1 MTDDTLP
8 QLLSAI
14 QKSDDGDFLRV
25 LAETTLNRLMD
36 FDAENA
42 IGAAR
47 HERSA
52 DRTTYR
58 NGFRDRTLETRVG
71 ALDLK
76 IPKFRTGQSYYPG
89 FILEPRRLMEKALT
103 AVIQEAWI
111 NGVSTRRVEELV
123 QTMAMTGISKSQ
135 VSKLCKGEEDK
146 KSIRGIDFPTN
157 DERVTSFLE
166 RPLEGEWPYL
176 WLGATCLKVRQGGR
190 TVSVAAIIAVAA
202 NTDGRREIIGLSIG
216 DSEAMVFWMEFLRS
230 LMKRGLKGVKLVVSD
245 AHEGLKAAATK
256 VLQGTTWQRCR
267 VHTTRNLLAR
277 VPKPQQ
283 SRLATL
289 LREAFTAPTADK
301 AHATWRAIV
310 DQARA
315 AHPKLAEAM
324 DEAEN
329 DVLAYMD
336 FPAAH
341 RVKLHSTNGL
351 ERLNKEVKR
360 RADVVGI
367 FPNEASIMRLVGAVL
382 LEANDEWQLQ
392 HRYLSIEAFAG
403 VSTDVPPVSWTPEH
417 LCSRSPQWPKSPNRS
432 RRSSGVR

>member
-1 MTDDTLP
+1 MTDNTLP

-14 QKSDDGDFLRV
+14 QNSDDGDFLRT

-58 NGFRDRTLETRVG
+58 NGYRDRVLETRVG

-76 IPKFRTGQSYYPG
+76 IPKFRSGQSYYPG
-89 FILEPRRLMEKALT
+89 FILEPRRLLEKALT

-111 NGVSTRRVEELV
+111 NGVSTRRVEDLV
-123 QTMAMTGISKSQ
+123 QAMGMTGISKSQ
-135 VSKLCKGEEDK
+135 VSKLCKE
-146 KSIRGIDFPTN
+146 I
-157 DERVTSFLE
+157 DERVASFLE
-166 RPLEGEWPYL
+166 RPLEGEWPYV
-176 WLGATCLKVRQGGR
+176 WLDATYLKVRQGGR

-230 LMKRGLKGVKLVVSD
+230 LVKRGLKGVKLVISD
-245 AHEGLKAAATK
+245 AHEGLKAAAFK
-256 VLQGTTWQRCR
+256 VFQGTTWQRCR

-289 LREAFTAPTADK
+289 LRDAFTAPNAEK
-301 AHATWRAIV
+301 AHATWRAIA
-310 DQARA
+310 DQARS

-324 DEAEN
+324 EEAEN

-360 RADVVGI
+360 RAEIV
-367 FPNEASIMRLVGAVL
+367 
-382 LEANDEWQLQ
+382 
-392 HRYLSIEAFAG
+392 
-403 VSTDVPPVSWTPEH
+403 
-417 LCSRSPQWPKSPNRS
+417 
-432 RRSSGVR
+432 GVRAFLRTVGRHALTPR

>member
-1 MTDDTLP
+1 MTDNTLP

-14 QKSDDGDFLRV
+14 QNSDDGDFLRT

-58 NGFRDRTLETRVG
+58 NGYRDRVLETRVG

-76 IPKFRTGQSYYPG
+76 IPKFRSGQSYYPG
-89 FILEPRRLMEKALT
+89 FILEPRRLLEKALT

-111 NGVSTRRVEELV
+111 NGVSTRRVEDLV
-123 QTMAMTGISKSQ
+123 QAMGMTGISKSQ
-135 VSKLCKGEEDK
+135 VSKLCKE
-146 KSIRGIDFPTN
+146 I
-157 DERVTSFLE
+157 DERVASFLE
-166 RPLEGEWPYL
+166 RPLEGEWPYV
-176 WLGATCLKVRQGGR
+176 WLDATYLKVRQGGR

-230 LMKRGLKGVKLVVSD
+230 LVKRGLKGVKLVISD
-245 AHEGLKAAATK
+245 AHEGLKAAAFK
-256 VLQGTTWQRCR
+256 VFQGTTWQRCR

-283 SRLATL
+283 SRLATR
-289 LREAFTAPTADK
+289 LRDAFTAPNAEK
-301 AHATWRAIV
+301 AHATWRAIA
-310 DQARA
+310 DQARS

-324 DEAEN
+324 EEAEN

-367 FPNEASIMRLVGAVL
+367 FPNEASIVRLVGAVL

-392 HRYLSIEAFAG
+392 HRYLSIEAFAS
-403 VSTDVPPVSWTPEH
+403 VDTVDEEIDRFALAPPAASQILTP
-417 LCSRSPQWPKSPNRS
+417 RAA
-432 RRSSGVR
+432 

>member
-58 NGFRDRTLETRVG
+58 NGFRDRNLETRVG

-123 QTMAMTGISKSQ
+123 QAMGMTGISKSQ
-135 VSKLCKGEEDK
+135 VSKLCKE
-146 KSIRGIDFPTN
+146 I

-166 RPLEGEWPYL
+166 RPLEGDWPYL
-176 WLGATCLKVRQGGR
+176 WLDATYLKVRQGGR

-267 VHTTRNLLAR
+267 VHTTRNLLVR

-289 LREAFTAPTADK
+289 LREAFTAPTSDK

-403 VSTDVPPVSWTPEH
+403 VSTIEEEADRFALAPPPATPI
-417 LCSRSPQWPKSPNRS
+417 LAPRAA
-432 RRSSGVR
+432 

>member
-1 MTDDTLP
+1 MTDNTLP

-14 QKSDDGDFLRV
+14 QNSDDGDFLRT

-58 NGFRDRTLETRVG
+58 NGYRDRVLETRVG

-76 IPKFRTGQSYYPG
+76 IPKFRSGQSYYPG
-89 FILEPRRLMEKALT
+89 FILEPRRLLEKALT

-111 NGVSTRRVEELV
+111 NGVSTRRVEDLV
-123 QTMAMTGISKSQ
+123 QAMGMTGISKSQ
-135 VSKLCKGEEDK
+135 VSKLCKE
-146 KSIRGIDFPTN
+146 I
-157 DERVTSFLE
+157 DERVASFLE
-166 RPLEGEWPYL
+166 RPLEGEWPYV
-176 WLGATCLKVRQGGR
+176 WLDATYLKVRQGGR

-202 NTDGRREIIGLSIG
+202 NIDGRREIIGLSIG

-230 LMKRGLKGVKLVVSD
+230 LVKRGLKGVKLVISD
-245 AHEGLKAAATK
+245 AHEGLKAAAFK
-256 VLQGTTWQRCR
+256 VFQGTTWQRCR

-289 LREAFTAPTADK
+289 LRDAFTAPNAEK
-301 AHATWRAIV
+301 AHATWRAIA
-310 DQARA
+310 DQARS

-324 DEAEN
+324 EEAEN

-367 FPNEASIMRLVGAVL
+367 FPNEASIVRLVGAVL

-392 HRYLSIEAFAG
+392 HRYLSIEAFAS
-403 VSTDVPPVSWTPEH
+403 VDTVDEEIDRFALAPPAASQILTP
-417 LCSRSPQWPKSPNRS
+417 RAA
-432 RRSSGVR
+432 

>member
-14 QKSDDGDFLRV
+14 QKSDDGDFLRI

-47 HERSA
+47 HERSS

-58 NGFRDRTLETRVG
+58 NGYRDRVLETRVG

-76 IPKFRTGQSYYPG
+76 IPKFRSGQSYYPG
-89 FILEPRRLMEKALT
+89 FILEPRRLLEKALT

-123 QTMAMTGISKSQ
+123 QAMGMTGISKSQ
-135 VSKLCKGEEDK
+135 VSKLCKE
-146 KSIRGIDFPTN
+146 I

-166 RPLEGEWPYL
+166 RPLEGEWPYV
-176 WLGATCLKVRQGGR
+176 WLDATYLKVRQGGR

-216 DSEAMVFWMEFLRS
+216 DSEAIVFWMEFLRS
-230 LMKRGLKGVKLVVSD
+230 LVKRGLKGVKLVISD
-245 AHEGLKAAATK
+245 AHEGLKAAAFK
-256 VLQGTTWQRCR
+256 VFQGTTWQRCR

-277 VPKPQQ
+277 VPKAQQ

-289 LREAFTAPTADK
+289 LRDAFTAPNAEK
-301 AHATWRAIV
+301 AHATWRAIA
-310 DQARA
+310 DQARS

-324 DEAEN
+324 EEAEN

-367 FPNEASIMRLVGAVL
+367 FPNEASITRLVGAVL

-392 HRYLSIEAFAG
+392 HRYLSIEAFAS
-403 VSTDVPPVSWTPEH
+403 VNTVDEEIDRFALAPPATSQILTP
-417 LCSRSPQWPKSPNRS
+417 RAA
-432 RRSSGVR
+432 